1 MLVYMVRIDEQDR
14 PSRAIVDNEEH
25 ARELEQLG
33 YQRVY
38 QEVEEHDR
46 GSNGRGSGSR

>member
-1 MLVYMVRIDEQDR
+1 MFVYLVRIDEQDR

-46 GSNGRGSGSR
+46 GSDGGNPENR